1 MLHLSQ
7 GPAVKESQKWIQK
20 LVNEKPEILCAFSTE
35 RVTHVFFET
44 GDFSNIL

>member
-1 MLHLSQ
+1 MPHISQ
-7 GPAVKESQKWIQK
+7 GPAVKESQKF
-20 LVNEKPEILCAFSTE
+20 VNEKPEILCAFSTE